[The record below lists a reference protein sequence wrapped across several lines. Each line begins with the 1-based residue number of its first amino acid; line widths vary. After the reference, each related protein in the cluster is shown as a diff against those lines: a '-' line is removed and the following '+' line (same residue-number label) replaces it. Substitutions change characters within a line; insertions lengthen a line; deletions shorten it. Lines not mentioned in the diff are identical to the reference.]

1 MNFAISSQ
9 TSCLRLF
16 IFWWTQP
23 HEVWK
28 VKWHHEASPPQ
39 AFIISHLQSQAAVH
53 TTAFYREQ
61 RAQSYSHKSVCEDI
75 QLKENYDEGQLSN
88 SDNM

>member
-16 IFWWTQP
+16 IFDE
-23 HEVWK
+23 HSLMRFE
-28 VKWHHEASPPQ
+28 KWSDITKPRPPQ
-39 AFIISHLQSQAAVH
+39 AVIFSHLQSQAAVH

-75 QLKENYDEGQLSN
+75 QLKENYDEGQSSN